1 MVKKVLASCRAFLM
15 LKTRAEKIMSYL
27 VKSRTRVTVS
37 RNERDETNICLTN
50 LNLKEGAIKI

>member
-1 MVKKVLASCRAFLM
+1 
-15 LKTRAEKIMSYL
+15 MSYL
-27 VKSRTRVTVS
+27 VKFWTRVTVS